1 MIIIMVKFYK
11 VINTAVNEILKPTQT
26 YLNLQHNTT
35 AVTTAG
41 CLLHTKLDLAC
52 NIPA

>member
-26 YLNLQHNTT
+26 YLNLKHNTT

-41 CLLHTKLDLAC
+41 CLLHIKLDLTC